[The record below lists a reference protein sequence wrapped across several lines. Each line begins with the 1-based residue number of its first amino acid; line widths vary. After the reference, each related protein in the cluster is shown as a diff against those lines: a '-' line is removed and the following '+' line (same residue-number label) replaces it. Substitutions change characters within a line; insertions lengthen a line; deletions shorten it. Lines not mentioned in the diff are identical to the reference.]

1 MIPNCKTGIQL
12 RNRETRPV
20 ENPNLNLQKKC
31 AIITGS
37 ATGIGAALFLASD
50 GAEYITGAD
59 IKVNG
64 GFGI

>member
-1 MIPNCKTGIQL
+1 L
-12 RNRETRPV
+12 
-20 ENPNLNLQKKC
+20 
-31 AIITGS
+31 
-37 ATGIGAALFLASD
+37 IGAALFLASD